1 MSENTGNKDELGA
14 AYLQE
19 MYEVNGKPEDVS
31 VWNKKFYDGPCIYA
45 LIELESNRQNVTKFM
60 F

>member
-1 MSENTGNKDELGA
+1 MYVIITFDKYFHIDLFQTMSENENNKGELGA

-19 MYEVNGKPEDVS
+19 MYEVGGNPDEV
-31 VWNKKFYDGPCIYA
+31 C
-45 LIELESNRQNVTKFM
+45 NRQLSIEF